1 MAKTKHTDHHNEQRK
16 RHPQDSGEK
25 QQLQCKRIFH
35 QGVDLWIVDFTNSHS
50 RRCQRRSSGILQLKK
65 KKIYM
70 HFYSNMKYRVFD
82 GTLYERPKLIPR
94 GLQEMHGK
102 NIYIK
107 RSM

>member
-1 MAKTKHTDHHNEQRK
+1 
-16 RHPQDSGEK
+16 
-25 QQLQCKRIFH
+25 
-35 QGVDLWIVDFTNSHS
+35 
-50 RRCQRRSSGILQLKK
+50 
-65 KKIYM
+65 M

>member
-1 MAKTKHTDHHNEQRK
+1 VNC
-16 RHPQDSGEK
+16 G
-25 QQLQCKRIFH
+25 FH
-35 QGVDLWIVDFTNSHS
+35 QFPQQALPEEVVRHTSTEE
-50 RRCQRRSSGILQLKK
+50 